1 MRFLL
6 DTHVF
11 LWFMTGDERLGEQ
24 AHGVLEDIENEILLS
39 LASLWE
45 IAIKSSLNKLH
56 LKRPFGELIPR
67 QLMGNEIGLLP
78 IELKHLTVLTDLPF
92 HHRDPFDRLLI
103 AQAISEH
110 VPILTGDPAFCDYPV
125 QVIW

>member
-1 MRFLL
+1 MA
-6 DTHVF
+6 
-11 LWFMTGDERLGEQ
+11 GDERLGEQ
-24 AHGVLEDIENEILLS
+24 AHGVVEEIENEILVS

-45 IAIKSSLNKLH
+45 IAIKASLNKLH

-67 QLMGNEIGLLP
+67 QLVNNEIGFLP
-78 IELKHLTVLTDLPF
+78 IELKHLTVLAELPF

-103 AQAISEH
+103 AQAISEGI
-110 VPILTGDPAFCDYPV
+110 PILSGDPAFRDYPV

>member
-1 MRFLL
+1 MKFLL

-11 LWFMTGDERLGEQ
+11 LWFSAGEERLGEK
-24 AHGVLEDIENEILLS
+24 AYGILEDIENEVLLS

-45 IAIKSSLNKLH
+45 IAIKASLGKLR
-56 LKRPFGELIPR
+56 LKKPFRELIPR
-67 QLMGNEIGLLP
+67 QLVGNEIGLLP
-78 IELKHLTVLTDLPF
+78 IQLQHLIALTDLPF

-103 AQAISEH
+103 AQAIAEDI
-110 VPILTGDPAFCDYPV
+110 PILSGDPAFRDYPV